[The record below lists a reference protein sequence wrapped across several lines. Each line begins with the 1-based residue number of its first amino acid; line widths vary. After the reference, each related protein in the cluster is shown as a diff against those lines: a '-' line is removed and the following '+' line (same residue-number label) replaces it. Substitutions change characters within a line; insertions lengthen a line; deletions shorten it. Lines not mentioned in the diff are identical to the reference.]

1 MDFIQQAIA
10 RAEPGSLTPTLS
22 RGERGLRPAL
32 GDMPAPCAS
41 EPSRIAPANA
51 RLGPPKLAAPILLLP
66 LGEGRDEGRSLLPSL
81 PGAWPVGQSV
91 LNTPFPMTRFLRI
104 ASALVL
110 RVVCLMLFAAAS
122 AHGAASVGGVR
133 VVDDSSGD
141 GISLFVENRNLA
153 AITLTVTVLPENADV
168 NFPNPIVLT
177 CRERGRFPLAQLTG
191 RPGAETF
198 GYKVRY
204 DWQFGLGGAKHDAS
218 AVYQLPFAS
227 GKAYRVD
234 QGSGGS
240 FTHTGNNEHAIDFG
254 MPEGTAIHAARAGTV
269 EVVVDRF
276 DHGGMDPGLRDSVNM
291 ILIRHSDGTY
301 GEYVHLQRGGAKVK
315 PGQKVK
321 ARQLLGL
328 SGNTGYS
335 QGPHLHFAV
344 FSPKDGATRETFP
357 IRFRTKERSAVVPVE
372 GETYRAP

>member
-1 MDFIQQAIA
+1 MEAIA
-10 RAEPGSLTPTLS
+10 RVEQGSLTPTLS

-32 GDMPAPCAS
+32 GDMPAPCAF
-41 EPSRIAPANA
+41 EPSRIASANA
-51 RLGPPKLAAPILLLP
+51 RLTPPKPAAPILLLP

-81 PGAWPVGQSV
+81 PGAWPVDQSV
-91 LNTPFPMTRFLRI
+91 LNTPFPMTPFLRI
-104 ASALVL
+104 AAALVL
-110 RVVCLMLFAAAS
+110 RFVCLTLFAAA

-177 CRERGRFPLAQLTG
+177 CRERGRFPLAQLTA

-240 FTHTGNNEHAIDFG
+240 FTHSGNNEHAIDFG

-344 FSPKDGATRETFP
+344 FSPKDGTTRETFP